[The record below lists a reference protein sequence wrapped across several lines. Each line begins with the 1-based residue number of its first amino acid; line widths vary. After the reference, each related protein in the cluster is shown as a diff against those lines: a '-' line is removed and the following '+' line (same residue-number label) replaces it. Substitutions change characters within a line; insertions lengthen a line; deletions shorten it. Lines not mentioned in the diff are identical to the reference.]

1 MARQEEESYADIID
15 AFEKGVGVKEGES
28 LTDYIKR
35 NNIKIQEVKPMDQ
48 ESGIKSLDEVKMMAS
63 DNNNQRLLEQLYEE
77 FIDLGFSP
85 REAEIKAR
93 QEFEKRSVKR
103 EAPSIKMAEY
113 RPGDYNKDDYDPII
127 VEEYEKYK
135 YDLNEQKPGAVPM
148 SIDQFLSMVRANVM
162 GGGIMRAQYE
172 GGTKEVYDNP
182 FDARKAADVEDMIK
196 KMKNESDYRK
206 LQQVKGGV
214 AKLLMGD

>member
-1 MARQEEESYADIID
+1 
-15 AFEKGVGVKEGES
+15 
-28 LTDYIKR
+28 
-35 NNIKIQEVKPMDQ
+35 MDQ

-63 DNNNQRLLEQLYEE
+63 D
-77 FIDLGFSP
+77 
-85 REAEIKAR
+85 
-93 QEFEKRSVKR
+93 KRK
-103 EAPSIKMAEY
+103 APSIKMAEY

-162 GGGIMRAQYE
+162 GGGIMRAQYK